1 MKESTVDELERQL
14 EESQGECIR
23 YRRVL
28 ERAADRLA
36 EIGLIDSNPYARR
49 LFVSGEREL

>member
-14 EESQGECIR
+14 EESQGECTR

-28 ERAADRLA
+28 ERAVDRLA
-36 EIGLIDSNPYARR
+36 EIGLIDSSPYARR
-49 LFVSGEREL
+49 LFVSGEREF